1 MSCLEMDS
9 EDMSNA
15 NPRRAKEKA
24 IQVQH
29 REGNHEM
36 LWGGDEHPI
45 QESPA
50 SASMP
55 QEPAALPTG
64 AELTLPIRGR
74 SLGTSPE
81 VRAGA
86 QIPAPYKNQPT
97 QLCLCG
103 QSAGSGGKAAP
114 IAPF

>member
-1 MSCLEMDS
+1 
-9 EDMSNA
+9 
-15 NPRRAKEKA
+15 
-24 IQVQH
+24 
-29 REGNHEM
+29 M

-55 QEPAALPTG
+55 QEPAALPMG
-64 AELTLPIRGR
+64 AELPIRGR

-103 QSAGSGGKAAP
+103 QSAGSGGKAAL